1 MEIFPA
7 IDLKEGRCVRLYQG
21 EFSKETVMNEDPVA
35 QAIIFEKS
43 GAKTLHIVDLDG
55 AIAGESLNLP
65 IIEKICKA
73 VRIPVQVGGGIRSLI
88 VVEKLFSVGV
98 DKVILGTAALY
109 DKEFLEEA
117 VRLYKEKIIVGI
129 DAKNGF
135 VATRGWLDISEISY
149 IDLAKGME
157 NVGVQTI
164 VFTDI
169 SKDGTL
175 AGPNVEQLELL
186 QKSVGIRLIA
196 SGGVASIQDVK
207 KLNDMNIYGV
217 IIGKALYEKTIDLE
231 EVLQVTKL
239 C

>member
-35 QAIIFEKS
+35 QAIIFEKL
-43 GAKTLHIVDLDG
+43 GARRLHIVDLDG
-55 AIAGESLNLP
+55 AIAGESLNLSV
-65 IIEKICKA
+65 IERVCRAI
-73 VRIPVQVGGGIRSLI
+73 RIPVQVGGGVRSLAA
-88 VVEKLFSVGV
+88 VEKLLLVGV

-109 DKEFLEEA
+109 DKSFLEEA
-117 VRLYKEKIIVGI
+117 IRLYKEKIIVGI

-135 VATRGWLDISEISY
+135 VATRGWLDVSEISY
-149 IDLAKGME
+149 IDLAKQME
-157 NVGVQTI
+157 KLGVQTL

-175 AGPNVEQLELL
+175 AGPNFEQLTSL
-186 QKSVGIRLIA
+186 QNSVDIRLIA
-196 SGGVASIQDVK
+196 SGGVATIQDVR
-207 KLNDMNIYGV
+207 KLKAMNIYGV
-217 IIGKALYEKTIDLE
+217 IIGKAFYEKTIDLE

>member
-7 IDLKEGRCVRLYQG
+7 IDVKEGRCVRLYQG

-35 QAIIFEKS
+35 QAIIFEKL
-43 GAKTLHIVDLDG
+43 GAKILHVVDLDG
-55 AIAGESLNLP
+55 AIVGESVNLP
-65 IIEKICKA
+65 VIEKICKA
-73 VRIPVQVGGGIRSLI
+73 VRIPVQIGGGVRSLAA
-88 VVEKLFSVGV
+88 VEKLLSVGV
-98 DKVILGTAALY
+98 EKVILGTAALY
-109 DKEFLEEA
+109 DKLFLEEA
-117 VRLYKEKIIVGI
+117 IRLYKEQIIVGI

-135 VATRGWLDISEISY
+135 VATRGWLDVSEISY
-149 IDLAKGME
+149 IDLAKQME
-157 NVGVQTI
+157 SVGVQTI

-175 AGPNVEQLELL
+175 AGPNFEQLELL
-186 QKSVGIRLIA
+186 QKSVGIRVIA

-207 KLNDMNIYGV
+207 RLNDMNIYGV

-231 EVLQVTKL
+231 KVLQVTKL

>member
-35 QAIIFEKS
+35 QAIIFEEL
-43 GAKTLHIVDLDG
+43 GARKLHIVDLDG
-55 AIAGESLNLP
+55 AIAGESLNFSV
-65 IIEKICKA
+65 IEKICRA
-73 VRIPVQVGGGIRSLI
+73 IRIPVQVGGGVRSLAA
-88 VVEKLFSVGV
+88 VEKLLLVGV

-109 DKEFLEEA
+109 DKSFLEEA

-135 VATRGWLDISEISY
+135 VATRGWLDVSEISY
-149 IDLAKGME
+149 IDLAKQME
-157 NVGVQTI
+157 KLGVKTI

-175 AGPNVEQLELL
+175 AGPNFEQLKSL
-186 QKSVGIRLIA
+186 QNSVDIRLIA
-196 SGGVASIQDVK
+196 SGGVATIQDVK
-207 KLNDMNIYGV
+207 KLNAMNIYGV
-217 IIGKALYEKTIDLE
+217 IIGKAFYEKTIDLE

>member
-35 QAIIFEKS
+35 QAIIFETF
-43 GAKTLHIVDLDG
+43 GAKRLHIVDLDG
-55 AIAGESLNLP
+55 AVAGESLNLSV
-65 IIEKICKA
+65 IERICKA
-73 VRIPVQVGGGIRSLI
+73 VRIPVQVGGGIRSL
-88 VVEKLFSVGV
+88 VSVEKLFSVGV

-109 DKEFLEEA
+109 DKPFLEEA
-117 VRLYKEKIIVGI
+117 VFLYQEKIIVGI

-135 VATRGWLDISEISY
+135 VATRGWLDVSEISY
-149 IDLAKGME
+149 IDLAKQME
-157 NVGVQTI
+157 KIGVQTI

-186 QKSVGIRLIA
+186 QKNVATRVIA
-196 SGGVASIQDVK
+196 SGGIASIQDVK

-231 EVLQVTKL
+231 EVLEVTKL

>member
-35 QAIIFEKS
+35 QAIIFGKL

-55 AIAGESLNLP
+55 AIAGESVNLLV
-65 IIEKICKA
+65 IERICKA
-73 VRIPVQVGGGIRSLI
+73 VRIPVQVGGGIRSL
-88 VVEKLFSVGV
+88 VAVEKLLSVGV

-109 DKEFLEEA
+109 DKAFLEEA
-117 VRLYKEKIIVGI
+117 VFLYKEKIIVGI

-135 VATRGWLDISEISY
+135 VATRGWLDVSEISY
-149 IDLAKGME
+149 IDLAKQME

-175 AGPNVEQLELL
+175 AGPNIEQLGLL
-186 QKSVGIRLIA
+186 QKSVAIRLIA

-231 EVLQVTKL
+231 EVLEVTKL

>member
-35 QAIIFEKS
+35 QAIIFEKL
-43 GAKTLHIVDLDG
+43 GAEILHIVDLDG

-65 IIEKICKA
+65 VIEKICKA
-73 VRIPVQVGGGIRSLI
+73 VRIPVQVGGGIRSL
-88 VVEKLFSVGV
+88 VTVEKLLSAGV
-98 DKVILGTAALY
+98 EKAILGTAALY
-109 DKEFLEEA
+109 DNSFLEEA

-135 VATRGWLDISEISY
+135 VATRGWLDLSEISY
-149 IDLAKGME
+149 VSLAKQME
-157 NVGVQTI
+157 SLGVQTI

-175 AGPNVEQLELL
+175 TGPNFEQLAIL

>member
-1 MEIFPA
+1 M
-7 IDLKEGRCVRLYQG
+7 VQ
-21 EFSKETVMNEDPVA
+21 
-35 QAIIFEKS
+35 
-43 GAKTLHIVDLDG
+43 
-55 AIAGESLNLP
+55 LP

-73 VRIPVQVGGGIRSLI
+73 VRIPVQVGGGIRSL
-88 VVEKLFSVGV
+88 VAVEKLFSIGV

-109 DKEFLEEA
+109 DKTFLEET

-135 VATRGWLDISEISY
+135 VATRGWLDLSEVSY
-149 IDLAKGME
+149 IDLAKQME
-157 NVGVQTI
+157 KAGVQTI

-186 QKSVGIRLIA
+186 QKNVATRLIA

-231 EVLQVTKL
+231 EVLEVTKL

>member
-35 QAIIFEKS
+35 QAIVFEKI
-43 GAKTLHIVDLDG
+43 GAKILHVVDLDG
-55 AIAGESLNLP
+55 AIAGESVNLP
-65 IIEKICKA
+65 VIEKICKA
-73 VRIPVQVGGGIRSLI
+73 VRIPVQVGGGVRSLAA
-88 VVEKLFSVGV
+88 VEKLLSVGV
-98 DKVILGTAALY
+98 EKVILGTAALY
-109 DKEFLEEA
+109 DKAFLEDA
-117 VRLYKEKIIVGI
+117 VRLYKEEIIVGI

-135 VATRGWLDISEISY
+135 VATRGWLDVSEISY
-149 IDLAKGME
+149 IDLAKQME
-157 NVGVQTI
+157 SLGVQTI

-175 AGPNVEQLELL
+175 AGPNFEQLELL
-186 QKSVGIRLIA
+186 QKSVGIRVIA

-207 KLNDMNIYGV
+207 RLNDMNIYGV

>member
-35 QAIIFEKS
+35 QALIFEKF
-43 GAKTLHIVDLDG
+43 GAKILHIVDLDG
-55 AIAGESLNLP
+55 AIAGESVNLP
-65 IIEKICKA
+65 VIERICRA
-73 VRIPVQVGGGIRSLI
+73 VRIPVQVGGGVRSLAA
-88 VVEKLFSVGV
+88 VEKLLLVGV
-98 DKVILGTAALY
+98 EKVILGTAALY
-109 DKEFLEEA
+109 DKAFLEEA

-135 VATRGWLDISEISY
+135 VATRGWLDMSEISY
-149 IDLAKGME
+149 IDLAKQME

-175 AGPNVEQLELL
+175 AGPNFEQLELL

-207 KLNDMNIYGV
+207 KINDMNIYGV

-231 EVLQVTKL
+231 EVLEVTKL

>member
-35 QAIIFEKS
+35 QAIIFEKL
-43 GAKTLHIVDLDG
+43 GAKKLHIVDLDG
-55 AIAGESLNLP
+55 AVAGESLNLSV
-65 IIEKICKA
+65 IESICRA
-73 VRIPVQVGGGIRSLI
+73 VRIPVQVGGGIRSL
-88 VVEKLFSVGV
+88 VAVDKLLLAGVE
-98 DKVILGTAALY
+98 KVILGTAALY
-109 DKEFLEEA
+109 DKAFLEEA
-117 VRLYKEKIIVGI
+117 IRLYNEKIIVGI

-135 VATRGWLDISEISY
+135 VATRGWLDVSEISY
-149 IDLAKGME
+149 IDLAKQME
-157 NVGVQTI
+157 NLGVRTI

-175 AGPNVEQLELL
+175 AGPNFEQLESL
-186 QKSVGIRLIA
+186 QNSVDIRLIA

-207 KLNDMNIYGV
+207 KLHDMNIYGV

>member
-35 QAIIFEKS
+35 QAVLFEKV
-43 GAKTLHIVDLDG
+43 GAQTLHIVDLDG
-55 AIAGESLNLP
+55 AITGESVNLSV
-65 IIEKICKA
+65 IESICKA
-73 VRIPVQVGGGIRSLI
+73 VRIPVQVGGGVRSLEA
-88 VVEKLFSVGV
+88 VGKLLSVGV
-98 DKVILGTAALY
+98 EKVILGTAALY
-109 DKEFLEEA
+109 DRSFLEEA
-117 VRLYKEKIIVGI
+117 VRLYKGKIIVGI
-129 DAKNGF
+129 DAKNGN

-149 IDLAKGME
+149 IDLAKQME
-157 NVGVQTI
+157 SVGVQTI

-169 SKDGTL
+169 SRDGTL
-175 AGPNVEQLELL
+175 EGPNFEQLDLL
-186 QKSVGIRLIA
+186 QHAVSLRVIA

-207 KLNDMNIYGV
+207 RLHDMNVYGV
-217 IIGKALYEKTIDLE
+217 IIGKALYEKNVDLK

>member
-1 MEIFPA
+1 M
-7 IDLKEGRCVRLYQG
+7 
-21 EFSKETVMNEDPVA
+21 
-35 QAIIFEKS
+35 
-43 GAKTLHIVDLDG
+43 
-55 AIAGESLNLP
+55 ESL
-65 IIEKICKA
+65 
-73 VRIPVQVGGGIRSLI
+73 
-88 VVEKLFSVGV
+88 
-98 DKVILGTAALY
+98 
-109 DKEFLEEA
+109 
-117 VRLYKEKIIVGI
+117 
-129 DAKNGF
+129 
-135 VATRGWLDISEISY
+135 
-149 IDLAKGME
+149 
-157 NVGVQTI
+157 GVQTI

-175 AGPNVEQLELL
+175 AGPNFEQLAIL

>member
-35 QAIIFEKS
+35 QAIVFEKL
-43 GAKTLHIVDLDG
+43 GAKILHIVDLDG
-55 AIAGESLNLP
+55 AIAGEAVNLP
-65 IIEKICKA
+65 VIEKICRA
-73 VRIPVQVGGGIRSLI
+73 VRIPVQVGGGVRSLA
-88 VVEKLFSVGV
+88 VVEKLLSVGV
-98 DKVILGTAALY
+98 EKVILGTAALY
-109 DKEFLEEA
+109 DQSFLEEA

-135 VATRGWLDISEISY
+135 VATRGWLDLSEISY
-149 IDLAKGME
+149 IFLAKQMASL
-157 NVGVQTI
+157 GVQTI

-175 AGPNVEQLELL
+175 AGPNFEQLELL
-186 QKSVGIRLIA
+186 QKNVGIRVIA

-207 KLNDMNIYGV
+207 RLNDMNIYGV

-231 EVLQVTKL
+231 EVLEVTKL

>member
-35 QAIIFEKS
+35 QAIIFEKF
-43 GAKTLHIVDLDG
+43 GAKILHIVDLDG
-55 AIAGESLNLP
+55 AIAGESVNLP
-65 IIEKICKA
+65 VIERICRA
-73 VRIPVQVGGGIRSLI
+73 VRIPVQVGGGVRSLAA
-88 VVEKLFSVGV
+88 VEKLLLVGV
-98 DKVILGTAALY
+98 EKVILGTAALY
-109 DKEFLEEA
+109 DKAFLEEA

-135 VATRGWLDISEISY
+135 VATRGWLDMSEISY
-149 IDLAKGME
+149 IYLAKQME

-175 AGPNVEQLELL
+175 AGPNFEQLELL

-231 EVLQVTKL
+231 EVLEVTKL

>member
-55 AIAGESLNLP
+55 AIAGESVNLLV
-65 IIEKICKA
+65 IERICKA
-73 VRIPVQVGGGIRSLI
+73 VRIPVQVGGGIRSL
-88 VVEKLFSVGV
+88 VAVEKLLSGGV

-109 DKEFLEEA
+109 DKAFLEEA

-135 VATRGWLDISEISY
+135 VATRGWLDVSEISY
-149 IDLAKGME
+149 IDLAKQME

-186 QKSVGIRLIA
+186 QKSVDIRLIA

-217 IIGKALYEKTIDLE
+217 IIGKALYEKTINLE
-231 EVLQVTKL
+231 EVLEVTKL

>member
-35 QAIIFEKS
+35 QAIVFEKL
-43 GAKTLHIVDLDG
+43 GAKILHIVDLDG
-55 AIAGESLNLP
+55 AIAGEAVNLP
-65 IIEKICKA
+65 VIEKICRA
-73 VRIPVQVGGGIRSLI
+73 VRIPVQVGGGVRSLA
-88 VVEKLFSVGV
+88 VVEKLLSVGV
-98 DKVILGTAALY
+98 EKVILGTAALY
-109 DKEFLEEA
+109 DQSFLEEA

-135 VATRGWLDISEISY
+135 VATRGWLDLSEISY
-149 IDLAKGME
+149 IYLAKQMASL
-157 NVGVQTI
+157 GVQTI

-175 AGPNVEQLELL
+175 AGPNFEQLELL
-186 QKSVGIRLIA
+186 QKNVGIRVIA

-207 KLNDMNIYGV
+207 RLNDMNIYGV

-231 EVLQVTKL
+231 EVLEVTKL